1 MNRFYSLL
9 PILMVALLTAC
20 GGGGGGA
27 SAPNDPYQPPA
38 DTTAP
43 VITVTGDNPATVE
56 INSTYSDAGAT
67 SDGGETVSASG
78 EVDTGTV

>member
-9 PILMVALLTAC
+9 PVLMVALLTAC

-43 VITVTGDNPATVE
+43 MITVTGDN
-56 INSTYSDAGAT
+56 SYS
-67 SDGGETVSASG
+67 
-78 EVDTGTV
+78 